1 MRFQNVHSEFNG
13 RHGLHQRADWATS
26 WTNCQ
31 FRYNRGLG
39 IFLDAV
45 KGDPGVSNGVSF
57 IGCECATPPLTCLL
71 ACQTH
76 ALIWLRRSRWNGG
89 PLVHGGCVDCTNA
102 THRDDRGGVKLIGA
116 AMVQFIGGVF
126 ESNEPWGFVI
136 DSPYF
141 ATREVTI
148 SGICECC

>member
-1 MRFQNVHSEFNG
+1 M
-13 RHGLHQRADWATS
+13 
-26 WTNCQ
+26 
-31 FRYNRGLG
+31 YNRGLG

-57 IGCECATPPLTCLL
+57 IGCECATPPLTCVL

-76 ALIWLRRSRWNGG
+76 TLIWLRRSRWNGG
-89 PLVHGGCVDCTNA
+89 PLVHGGCVNCTNA